1 MKQIFCVA
9 LMLSIMSC
17 SNEKTSKNMNDKQIS
32 VGCIDGCEA
41 KSKTDGNLSCK
52 LTTPELR
59 ERKETVIASLK
70 SQLVSKKELEN
81 GYAFQFDGSD
91 KMIDELTE
99 FIKTER
105 ACCDF
110 FMFNL
115 SVAGDKSTAWMELK
129 GPEGAKEFIT
139 SELGL

>member
-1 MKQIFCVA
+1 M
-9 LMLSIMSC
+9 
-17 SNEKTSKNMNDKQIS
+17 
-32 VGCIDGCEA
+32 
-41 KSKTDGNLSCK
+41 
-52 LTTPELR
+52 
-59 ERKETVIASLK
+59 IASLK

-115 SVAGDKSTAWMELK
+115 SVAGDKSTAWMELNEPAVNFYNK
-129 GPEGAKEFIT
+129 YNASYDKEWWNVRMDV
-139 SELGL
+139 